1 MVTMTIYANTDVFCW
16 IVNSL
21 RGSIKCEW
29 DDVKEVSL
37 KKTKDYPFEI
47 QVPIEIIDQL
57 IKKNRTTINLFKR
70 YYSFIFC
77 SNCELFF

>member
-1 MVTMTIYANTDVFCW
+1 MVTMTVYANSDVFCW

-37 KKTKDYPFEI
+37 KKTRKYPYEVQI
-47 QVPIEIIDQL
+47 PIEAIGQFV
-57 IKKNRTTINLFKR
+57 KKNKTTINL
-70 YYSFIFC
+70 YQLQQIH
-77 SNCELFF
+77 NNN